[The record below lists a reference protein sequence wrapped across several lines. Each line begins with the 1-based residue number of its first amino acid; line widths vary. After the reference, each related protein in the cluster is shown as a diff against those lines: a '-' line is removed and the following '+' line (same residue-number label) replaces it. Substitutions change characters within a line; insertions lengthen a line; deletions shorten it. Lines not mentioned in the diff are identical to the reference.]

1 MTQTKIDTIEEKLA
15 KRLNFYMFKAENID
29 RLLDEMTDKQP
40 RQFAEAICLE
50 FLNSHDK
57 DKIHKH
63 VVQLGKLQKR
73 IVRCQDEILQLAG
86 VGKEWN
92 RLAEVAE
99 DIRIITCWVEEIFC
113 YAMVAYSEVEQMH
126 RDSEFLYQSQN

>member
-1 MTQTKIDTIEEKLA
+1 MDTIEEKLT
-15 KRLNFYMFKAENID
+15 KRVNFYMFKAENIN

-40 RQFAEAICLE
+40 REFTESICLE

-63 VVQLGKLQKR
+63 VVQLGQLQKR
-73 IVRCQDEILQLAG
+73 IVCCQDEILQLAG

-92 RLAEVAE
+92 RLTEIAEK
-99 DIRIITCWVEEIFC
+99 IWIITCWVEEIFC
-113 YAMVAYSEVEQMH
+113 YAMVAYSEVEKMH
-126 RDSEFLYQSQN
+126 GDSEFLYQSKSE